1 LRAGSTPTFPA
12 GGARPS
18 GASSTSPP
26 TIENGVDTEAL
37 SGLSLIYS
45 LGGDPEFFGVSD
57 QRYHLAGGNQRLPEA
72 ISAHL
77 IAAEPRCALRL
88 GWRLTGLAQT
98 PTGVVI
104 TLATPEGLREESFE
118 HLILALPF
126 SVRRTLDTVRAGFDP
141 LKRRAIQELSYG
153 TNAKLQLQ
161 FDRRVWNEPG
171 PWPSPTTGVVVS
183 DAGFQVG
190 WDVTRGQDGASGI
203 VNLYSGGKLGAGFRP
218 DGPYT
223 TSASA
228 PVRDY
233 VEHFLPRLDEV
244 WPGVAAHYSEVATL
258 SYPTGDPNLLGSY
271 SAHTLGQQTTFGGY
285 EGVRQG
291 WIHFAGE
298 HCSQRYPGFM
308 EGAAEEGRHA
318 ADEILADLALSGTAD
333 A

>member
-104 TLATPEGLREESFE
+104 TLATPEGLCEESFE

-161 FDRRVWNEPG
+161 FDCRAWNEPG
-171 PWPSPTTGVVVS
+171 PWPVRRPASSSPTPVS
-183 DAGFQVG
+183 RSAG
-190 WDVTRGQDGASGI
+190 T
-203 VNLYSGGKLGAGFRP
+203 
-218 DGPYT
+218 
-223 TSASA
+223 
-228 PVRDY
+228 
-233 VEHFLPRLDEV
+233 
-244 WPGVAAHYSEVATL
+244 
-258 SYPTGDPNLLGSY
+258 
-271 SAHTLGQQTTFGGY
+271 
-285 EGVRQG
+285 
-291 WIHFAGE
+291 
-298 HCSQRYPGFM
+298 
-308 EGAAEEGRHA
+308 
-318 ADEILADLALSGTAD
+318 
-333 A
+333 